1 MKWHFIKFKI
11 LNLGYTTQSLCYQ
24 YQHLTITSDLVFL
37 EKEVALFW
45 VDKLFKKYF
54 PKHVGNGSVL
64 CTGTSKQNN

>member
-1 MKWHFIKFKI
+1 MF
-11 LNLGYTTQSLCYQ
+11 YQ
-24 YQHLTITSDLVFL
+24 YQHSTITSDLVFL

-64 CTGTSKQNN
+64 CTGTSKQNS